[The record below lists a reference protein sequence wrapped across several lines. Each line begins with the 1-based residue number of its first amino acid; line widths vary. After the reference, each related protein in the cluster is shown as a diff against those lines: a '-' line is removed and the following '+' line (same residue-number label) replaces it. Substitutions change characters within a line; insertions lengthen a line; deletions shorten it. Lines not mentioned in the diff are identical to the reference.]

1 MLYQTPIGLHDGDSW
16 ERLCQVCLKIKYNGN
31 YIEVPASPGDYGI
44 DGYTTYGD
52 AYQCYCPERECSD
65 AELYASQRDKITRD
79 TGKLGKYQIQ
89 LQKLLNG
96 TTIKRWY
103 LLTPKITTND
113 LLFHCAAKEEEIK
126 KMGLPHIDPN
136 FKVLPLNYEHL
147 SAELHS
153 ALNALDYTTRPHET
167 VPRISISGTEIE
179 DDDVN
184 SYKSD
189 LKNSAYTQKAYRKHE
204 IRYGGNANGNFSDR
218 IAKQVDRT
226 IYNLLLGDS
235 ILKDW
240 ESMYQDQFEKFNKVI
255 KVLERK
261 VEDLCDI
268 PTLNSED
275 RYKEIQTLV
284 STTIDREFPLLNSTT
299 RGNLSLR
306 VVADWLLR
314 CPLNFE

>member
-16 ERLCQVCLKIKYNGN
+16 ERLCQVCLKIKFNGN

-44 DGYTTYGD
+44 DGYTTDGD
-52 AYQCYCPERECSD
+52 VYQCYCPERECSD
-65 AELYASQRDKITRD
+65 GDLYESQRDKVTRD
-79 TGKLGKYQIQ
+79 TAKLDKYKGQ

-96 TTIKRWY
+96 TKIKRWY

-113 LLFHCAAKEEEIK
+113 LLFHCAAKEVEIK
-126 KMGLPHIDPN
+126 KLNLPHIDSS
-136 FKVLPLNYEHL
+136 FKVLPLNHEYL
-147 SAELHS
+147 SGEIAS
-153 ALNALDYTTRPHET
+153 ALHALDYTTRPHEIAS
-167 VPRISISGTEIE
+167 RISITGTEIE
-179 DDDVN
+179 DTDID

-189 LKNSAYTQKAYRKHE
+189 LKNSTYTKKAYRKHE

-226 IYNLLLGDS
+226 IYSLLLGDS

-240 ESMYQDQFEKFNKVI
+240 EAMYQDQFEKFNKII
-255 KVLERK
+255 KILERK

-268 PTLNSED
+268 PTSNSED
-275 RYKEIQTLV
+275 RYKEILTMV
-284 STTIDREFPLLNSTT
+284 NETIDKEFPLLNSTT
-299 RGNLSLR
+299 RANLSMR